1 MEIDLITLACER
13 AAMLPKEHPVRVY
26 AIATNKRGQ
35 ILAERG
41 NSYHKS
47 HPIQKKWAMAVF
59 QPERE
64 FLHAEVSTLIAA
76 LKTGKKIDKLIIG
89 RVDKQGNRKNGK
101 PCIVC
106 ATMLEQEFPDV
117 KIYWSKEND
126 E

>member
-1 MEIDLITLACER
+1 MIESIINMACER
-13 AAMLPKEHPVRVY
+13 ATLLPKEHAVRVY

-64 FLHAEVSTLIAA
+64 FLHAEVSAMIAA
-76 LKTGKKIDKLIIG
+76 LKTGKKIDKLCIG

-106 ATMLEQEFPDV
+106 ATMLEQEFPHV

>member
-13 AAMLPKEHPVRVY
+13 AARLPKEHAVRVY

-76 LKTGKKIDKLIIG
+76 LKTGKKIDKLCIG

-106 ATMLEQEFPDV
+106 ATMLEQEFPHV

>member
-13 AAMLPKEHPVRVY
+13 AARLPKEHAVRVY
-26 AIATNKRGQ
+26 AIATDKRGQ
-35 ILAERG
+35 ILGERG

-47 HPIQKKWAMAVF
+47 HPVQKKWAMAVF

-64 FLHAEVSTLIAA
+64 FLHAEVSAMIAA
-76 LKTGKKIDKLIIG
+76 LKTGKKIDKLCIG
-89 RVDKQGNRKNGK
+89 RVDKQGKIKNGK

-106 ATMLEQEFPDV
+106 ATMLEQEFPHV